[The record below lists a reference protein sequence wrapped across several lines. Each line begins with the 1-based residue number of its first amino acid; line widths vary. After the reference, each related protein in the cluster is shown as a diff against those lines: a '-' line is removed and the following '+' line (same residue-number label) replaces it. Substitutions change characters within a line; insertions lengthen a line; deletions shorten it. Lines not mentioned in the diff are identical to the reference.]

1 MATIDDGEKWA
12 AMHADWLAVNQEA
25 RTARIR
31 VTQAFE
37 RVAAGSGSGPTTAQL
52 ELAET
57 LEVAADEKR
66 LSMDE
71 FVKEAFG

>member
-1 MATIDDGEKWA
+1 MATIEDGKKWA
-12 AMHADWLAVNQEA
+12 AMQSDWQAVNQEA

-37 RVAAGSGSGPTTAQL
+37 KAAAGGGTGPTTGQI

-57 LEVAADEKR
+57 LEQAADEKR
-66 LSMDE
+66 LAMDE
-71 FVKEAFG
+71 FVKQAFG